1 MTMTRAAS
9 VDTRPCLA
17 FVSTASHSLAPL
29 LVMLHPMTRVASV
42 DTTTCLAFVCTAS
55 HSLAPLLVMLHPMTR
70 AASVDTGTR
79 PSYSRGPG
87 SRGCRGC
94 HLIRR
99 STSQDSAA
107 CGRYSQNLGVS
118 VSRRHQQWIKM
129 SWVQSVWL
137 AGPRSRPPS
146 LQTCIHAY
154 SWLRQE
160 SNATFE

>member
-1 MTMTRAAS
+1 
-9 VDTRPCLA
+9 
-17 FVSTASHSLAPL
+17 
-29 LVMLHPMTRVASV
+29 MTRVASV
-42 DTTTCLAFVCTAS
+42 DTRPCLAFVCTAS

-87 SRGCRGC
+87 SRRCRGC

-146 LQTCIHAY
+146 LHTCIHAHTFAC
-154 SWLRQE
+154 WLMPHTGRSALLPVGVAAGPRNRHPVRKLDDGE
-160 SNATFE
+160 FIHSF